1 MLPSLK
7 LRSCDMT
14 TPWKINGWN
23 IIIGVWFWSFSL
35 QKWVI
40 CMFQSV
46 IFQIVS
52 FTPKTSPRLPT
63 RTAPEL
69 VHAKEAG
76 EAEAKDHENTQE
88 TRQAHLQNKGRQAG
102 KPGNS
107 VVGEGLV
114 NQLVYIYI
122 CLCLQMNPPRYQQKY
137 MIPRSVI
144 PADSQN
150 VSPEVGIHPSRSV
163 EWCCGWTTT
172 NRDQC
177 LVWCEVCNHF
187 WPNRFNSSRCFR
199 YLNDS
204 ESTSGE
210 PWKQWLSCR
219 TSWS

>member
-114 NQLVYIYI
+114 NQLVYIY
-122 CLCLQMNPPRYQQKY
+122 MP
-137 MIPRSVI
+137 M
-144 PADSQN
+144 
-150 VSPEVGIHPSRSV
+150 
-163 EWCCGWTTT
+163 
-172 NRDQC
+172 
-177 LVWCEVCNHF
+177 
-187 WPNRFNSSRCFR
+187 SS
-199 YLNDS
+199 N
-204 ESTSGE
+204 ESTTVST
-210 PWKQWLSCR
+210 KIYDSAVRYSCR
-219 TSWS
+219 FTKCFTWGRYSSFKVGGMMLWMNNDKQGPMPGMVWGVQPFLTKPFQQFAML